1 MSHFVLTANPL
12 SQVLPVKTNA
22 MRYKTDRINK
32 YKALYQILNQYAEAF
47 EGEALASVESLG
59 TLNDRFSALV
69 SNLTRPVSLV
79 YQNKTSRRD
88 SFIESLQQAVKL
100 GMAVARKTGNTA
112 LMDAATNY
120 RREIGRTS
128 DHKLYEM
135 ALHMNEL
142 LTPHSEMMGSLGNQT
157 AFMVQFANQIQEFSQ
172 TLSGTGLSL
181 NERKSGRRE
190 LNALLTECNQLLI
203 QELDGL
209 VATRKHTHGELY
221 NLYTT
226 MRMNRRSRSKV
237 GEKPGLS
244 DISGMIT
251 NAVTG
256 DPVADAQITLA
267 QHATVTETDDDGFF
281 AHEELH
287 EGTYT
292 VGCFAPGY
300 HVPEKATVKLGYDE
314 SVEINFALQPIN
326 PMLN

>member
-1 MSHFVLTANPL
+1 
-12 SQVLPVKTNA
+12 
-22 MRYKTDRINK
+22 MRYKTDRIKK
-32 YKALYQILNQYAEAF
+32 YKALYQILNQYSEAF

-79 YQNKTSRRD
+79 YQNRTSRRD
-88 SFIESLQQAVKL
+88 SFIESLQRSVRL

-120 RREIGRTS
+120 HKEIGRTS

-135 ALHMNEL
+135 ALHMVEL
-142 LTPHSEMMGSLGNQT
+142 LTPHSVLIGSLGNQP
-157 AFMVQFANQIQEFSQ
+157 AFLEQFGIQIQEFSQ
-172 TLSGTGLSL
+172 TLSGTGLTL

-190 LNALLTECNQLLI
+190 LNALLTECNKLLA

-209 VATRKHTHGELY
+209 VEMRKNTHGELY

-226 MRMNRRSRSKV
+226 MRMKRRPRSKV

-244 DISGMIT
+244 DISGIVT
-251 NAVTG
+251 DAVTG
-256 DPVADAQITLA
+256 QPITDAQVTLT
-267 QHATVTETDDDGFF
+267 QHAAVTETDEDGFF

-287 EGTYT
+287 EGSYT
-292 VGCFAPGY
+292 VGCYATGY
-300 HVPEKATVKLGYDE
+300 NVPPSATVKLGSDD
-314 SVEINFALQPIN
+314 SVEINFTLQPVD